1 MLKKGE
7 GGGVVVFCYRQIV
20 LMEEVCQIN
29 VIFFMSVWKY
39 RIQKKEFFLYFQSL
53 EYAEEELRR
62 SLELLADN
70 IKGEDSDSLG
80 SSKKRK
86 LASCEIWFLL
96 YVPLFLAGQEIR
108 AVCYKNISPI

>member
-1 MLKKGE
+1 MLSANCFNGRSLSDQCDIFYECVKIQDTKK
-7 GGGVVVFCYRQIV
+7 R
-20 LMEEVCQIN
+20 N
-29 VIFFMSVWKY
+29 FF
-39 RIQKKEFFLYFQSL
+39 YFQSL

-86 LASCEIWFLL
+86 LASCEI
-96 YVPLFLAGQEIR
+96 
-108 AVCYKNISPI
+108 